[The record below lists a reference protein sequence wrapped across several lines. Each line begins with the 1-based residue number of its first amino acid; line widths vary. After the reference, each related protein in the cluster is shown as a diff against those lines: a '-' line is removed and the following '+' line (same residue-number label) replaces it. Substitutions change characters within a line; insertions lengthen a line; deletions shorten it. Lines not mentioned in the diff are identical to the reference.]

1 MGTRSFILHG
11 MFGKVL
17 CLLLIAAANA
27 AVVQEKDA
35 SDLRDSCGQCLMVKS
50 TKSSV
55 SAVFP
60 WLFNKAKFY
69 YSYLDGEDNRVYQAN
84 VGNKPYFLHFYDE
97 GIFYNGFWVVNDSPD
112 ECGGRGTSV
121 RVQHVKRKRSK

>member
-11 MFGKVL
+11 MFGKVS

-27 AVVQEKDA
+27 AVVQEKD
-35 SDLRDSCGQCLMVKS
+35 DLRDSCGQCLMVKS

-60 WLFNKAKFY
+60 WLFTKL
-69 YSYLDGEDNRVYQAN
+69 SSTT
-84 VGNKPYFLHFYDE
+84 PT
-97 GIFYNGFWVVNDSPD
+97 WT
-112 ECGGRGTSV
+112 GRITACT
-121 RVQHVKRKRSK
+121 RLTLATKRTFFISTMRESSTMDFGW